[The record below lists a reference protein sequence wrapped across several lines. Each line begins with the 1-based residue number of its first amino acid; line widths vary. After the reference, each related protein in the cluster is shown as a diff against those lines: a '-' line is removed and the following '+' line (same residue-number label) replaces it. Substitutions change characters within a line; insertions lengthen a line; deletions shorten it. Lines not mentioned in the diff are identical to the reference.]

1 MFEVSRADTQVNVRI
16 PHALK
21 AWLQEQAATNRRS
34 FTAEVVVRLEES
46 KKMQEA
52 A

>member
-1 MFEVSRADTQVNVRI
+1 MSRADTQVNVRM
-16 PHALK
+16 PDALK
-21 AWLQEQAATNRRS
+21 AWLQEQAAANRRS
-34 FTAEVVVRLEES
+34 FTAEVVIRLEES

>member
-1 MFEVSRADTQVNVRI
+1 MSRADTQVNVRI

-21 AWLQEQAATNRRS
+21 AWLNEQAGANRRS
-34 FTAEVVVRLEES
+34 FTAEVVLRLEES
-46 KKMQEA
+46 KKKQEA